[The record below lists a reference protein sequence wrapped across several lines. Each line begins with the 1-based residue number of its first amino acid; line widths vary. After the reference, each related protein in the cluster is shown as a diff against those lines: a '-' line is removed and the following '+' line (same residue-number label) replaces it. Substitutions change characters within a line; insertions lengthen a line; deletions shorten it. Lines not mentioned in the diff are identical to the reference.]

1 MSSFLAKKRDKTAE
15 EAEDRGMVIRATTVK
30 NRQRSIVGR
39 IRVRI
44 EAAGER
50 VWRAADFQGADR
62 AWTAQA
68 IAQALSRLSRQGVV
82 RRFGKGL
89 YYRGRE
95 TAFGPSLPS
104 PALVQSLPIAGRKM
118 FPSGH
123 AAASALG
130 LTTQQPLRPEI
141 ATTGGSLPRL
151 IVGKHAI
158 VRTRRPES
166 WHSLDAEGAAILEVL
181 RQRGVTSELSADET
195 VRRLLSLF
203 KKPDRF
209 IRLCRVASSEP
220 PRVRAMLGAIGQQL
234 GRPPRDLSGLR
245 RTLNPLSTF
254 DFGKLAALKHADE
267 WQARQG
273 R

>member
-95 TAFGPSLPS
+95 TAFGPSLPMTCPPS
-104 PALVQSLPIAGRKM
+104 TPPPMWVAVTFFLPKA
-118 FPSGH
+118 PD
-123 AAASALG
+123 
-130 LTTQQPLRPEI
+130 
-141 ATTGGSLPRL
+141 GS
-151 IVGKHAI
+151 
-158 VRTRRPES
+158 RR
-166 WHSLDAEGAAILEVL
+166 
-181 RQRGVTSELSADET
+181 DE
-195 VRRLLSLF
+195 
-203 KKPDRF
+203 
-209 IRLCRVASSEP
+209 A
-220 PRVRAMLGAIGQQL
+220 
-234 GRPPRDLSGLR
+234 
-245 RTLNPLSTF
+245 
-254 DFGKLAALKHADE
+254 
-267 WQARQG
+267 
-273 R
+273 